1 MKFFL
6 SACLLEQTRECAG
19 ILLPTFRLFSFFLLT
34 RNVFSQNRLKSV
46 FREVFPPNTIN
57 CSSFCENRR
66 HRRGSAF
73 LGDRKRIPRTSVSS
87 SFTFPFLNAEF
98 SLVCGI
104 PFFFLFLFPKNKKA
118 DEERRREEGIPF
130 FKRSTREKTG
140 GKTKRKAKTREKT
153 KNEKELRLRNI
164 VRDAFF
170 SSLDRSFFFPPS
182 SRKKGKKKGAH
193 QPSFFSSVVKE
204 KKKTPLA

>member
-1 MKFFL
+1 MYGSRSFPFFL
-6 SACLLEQTRECAG
+6 FSSFFLYPSSAGTPPYGEGEDEMFRCRMDG
-19 ILLPTFRLFSFFLLT
+19 ILLPAFRLFSFFLLT

-104 PFFFLFLFPKNKKA
+104 PFFFLFLFSKNKKA
-118 DEERRREEGIPF
+118 DEERRRE
-130 FKRSTREKTG
+130 
-140 GKTKRKAKTREKT
+140 KT
-153 KNEKELRLRNI
+153 KNEKEKRLRNI
-164 VRDAFF
+164 ACNAFSLPWTGVF
-170 SSLDRSFFFPPS
+170 SSPS
-182 SRKKGKKKGAH
+182 PRKKGKEKGTH
-193 QPSFFSSVVKE
+193 RPSFFSSVVKE